1 MKNKKLFL
9 STLLGLLTISGLF
22 AQTADRGNAAVMTS
36 TEVVAESAEDNSAR
50 QAIVNVVYATLNAH
64 SDSLGQT
71 FADDSTEIITEM
83 WIGQLAGTALGIQQQ
98 LISDDGTIDYTKLP
112 EMISQFI
119 GSNLILLP
127 QKISEV
133 AQAQVQALQEIIL
146 EEMDSAEI
154 DMPKQAQQ
162 DLASI
167 MATEIINSTIYAYI
181 LSFKG
186 PSMAT
191 IALHE
196 GYKGMKVM
204 VTELTKL
211 KNQYAKMSLD
221 QKSIIAKLKR
231 QIKDT
236 KPEFC
241 LTKKK
246 LEKEL
251 IIAQEHKKY
260 VNNIHTALA
269 IKLGVINSA
278 DWVANSKWTWLLR
291 FTAKNSA
298 KLGYKTIKLFV

>member
-133 AQAQVQALQEIIL
+133 AQAQVQALQ
-146 EEMDSAEI
+146 
-154 DMPKQAQQ
+154 
-162 DLASI
+162 
-167 MATEIINSTIYAYI
+167 
-181 LSFKG
+181 
-186 PSMAT
+186 
-191 IALHE
+191 
-196 GYKGMKVM
+196 
-204 VTELTKL
+204 
-211 KNQYAKMSLD
+211 
-221 QKSIIAKLKR
+221 
-231 QIKDT
+231 
-236 KPEFC
+236 
-241 LTKKK
+241 
-246 LEKEL
+246 
-251 IIAQEHKKY
+251 
-260 VNNIHTALA
+260 
-269 IKLGVINSA
+269 
-278 DWVANSKWTWLLR
+278 
-291 FTAKNSA
+291 
-298 KLGYKTIKLFV
+298 